1 MASEIRVNKINSRTG
16 VGTITL
22 SPTGVDFTGIATV
35 ATLKAT
41 TGIVTTLS
49 VTGTTTLNGNL
60 DLQDNDKILV
70 GTGDDL
76 EIYHDGTDTWVDNT
90 QGDLYLRTSGSGDDI
105 IIRSADD
112 VLIQSQAS
120 EASVICRGDG
130 QVEIY
135 HNNDKKLETT
145 GVGASVTGTFNVGT
159 GTSITSSSLI
169 VNDVQYPTA
178 GPLSNR
184 NLIHNGAMNVAQYG
198 TSGTANGF
206 NCIDRFGRDVNGGT
220 GTFTD
225 SQQTLTSGSPYDEG
239 FRKFYRAA
247 SSSASTAGTGSYL
260 QVRYK
265 AEAQDIANSGWN
277 YTDSSSYVTL
287 SFWVR
292 ASVTQTYGF
301 GVQTHD
307 GTSYAYNKN
316 FALTANTWTKI
327 EQKIPGN
334 SNLQFDNDANKGLT
348 IKFWPHLGS
357 TYNGATDDTWNTQ
370 ASNNL
375 GSSIGTD
382 WWTASSATFD
392 LTGVQLEVGEKAT
405 PFEHRSYSDELA
417 RCQRYFYKIT
427 GNTSDQ
433 VSLGIAYC
441 YAATNGDE
449 HVRLT
454 VHFPTTMRADVAYSS
469 NNLRG
474 LISGSTEIT
483 SNSSSG
489 LDESIYSCG
498 IDVGFT
504 SSSLSVYDAI
514 QVRLKNATD
523 AYVQFSAEL

>member
-184 NLIHNGAMNVAQYG
+184 NLIINGAMNVAQRG
-198 TSGTANGF
+198 TSSTSTGYRTV
-206 NCIDRFGRDVNGGT
+206 DRFKPEWGGVSVT
-220 GTFTD
+220 Q
-225 SQQTLTSGSPYDEG
+225 SQQTLSSGSPYDEG
-239 FRKFYRAA
+239 FRYFLRLANTSV
-247 SSSASTAGTGSYL
+247 SSSASSAVEI
-260 QVRYK
+260 QCRV
-265 AEAQDIANSGWN
+265 EAQDLAQSGWN
-277 YTDSSSYVTL
+277 YKSASSYVTF

-292 ASVTQTYGF
+292 SSLAGTYYVTYRAR
-301 GVQTHD
+301 D
-307 GTSYAYNKN
+307 
-316 FALTANTWTKI
+316 
-327 EQKIPGN
+327 
-334 SNLQFDNDANKGLT
+334 
-348 IKFWPHLGS
+348 
-357 TYNGATDDTWNTQ
+357 

-375 GSSIGTD
+375 QYVKSFTLVADTWTKVNHTIPGGSNVVFNNDNGEGLRIMIAPHYGTNYTGSNAQLNAWHARVGD
-382 WWTASSATFD
+382 DYFPDYTENWSNTASATFD
-392 LTGVQLEVGEKAT
+392 VTGVQMEVGEKAT
-405 PFEHRSYSDELA
+405 PFEHRSYGDELA
-417 RCQRYFYKIT
+417 RCQRYFYRIGGDSVDT
-427 GNTSDQ
+427 
-433 VSLGIAYC
+433 SLGIGAVYSSTQINVHLDLPC
-441 YAATNGDE
+441 AMRTKPSAATTG
-449 HVRLT
+449 
-454 VHFPTTMRADVAYSS
+454 SS
-469 NNLRG
+469 NWLYVAQG
-474 LISGSTEIT
+474 
-483 SNSSSG
+483 SSSQ
-489 LDESIYSCG
+489 
-498 IDVGFT
+498 V
-504 SSSLSVYDAI
+504 SSSSVSIGDGGDINLTTLRLFIESLSSLTTGYAVWCLVNSNHSLD
-514 QVRLKNATD
+514 
-523 AYVQFSAEL
+523 FSAEL